1 VPLLF
6 LLFPALEIY
15 LYVLLGG
22 QIGAGATIG
31 VVVGAMVAGFA
42 ILRFQGFSMLLKA
55 RRALLDGKQPA
66 GPIIEGVAVL
76 IAGLLLILPGM
87 ISDVLG
93 LLLLIPPVRRALIKI
108 IVKAVS
114 ARLHQGTRA
123 TEAEAGEIIDVT
135 FTEVPPEPPS
145 RLAGTKPDQPEPR

>member
-1 VPLLF
+1 MPLLF

-22 QIGAGATIG
+22 QIGAWATLG
-31 VVVGAMVAGFA
+31 VVIGAMVAGFA
-42 ILRFQGFSMLLKA
+42 ILRFQGFSMLLRA
-55 RRALLDGKQPA
+55 RRALLEGKQPA

-76 IAGLLLILPGM
+76 IAGLLLIVPGM

-114 ARLHQGTRA
+114 ARLHQSTQA

-135 FTEVPPEPPS
+135 FTEEPPEPPPP
-145 RLAGTKPDQPEPR
+145 LGPAKPEEPKPR